1 MKAKDARAQT
11 RPLPDDEAAPTAPP
25 AEFLQTV
32 KTMGGFREVRV
43 LSDGSIAALGDLLYT
58 RAIHLGCDLWGWS
71 RRFCF
76 SDRARADSEF
86 AKLQTEDDTPEGWV
100 ARRPKLDSDDA

>member
-1 MKAKDARAQT
+1 MT
-11 RPLPDDEAAPTAPP
+11 RPPP
-25 AEFLQTV
+25 PHRRAEFLQTV

>member
-1 MKAKDARAQT
+1 
-11 RPLPDDEAAPTAPP
+11 
-25 AEFLQTV
+25 V

>member
-1 MKAKDARAQT
+1 
-11 RPLPDDEAAPTAPP
+11 
-25 AEFLQTV
+25 
-32 KTMGGFREVRV
+32 MGGFREVRV

>member
-1 MKAKDARAQT
+1 MKAKEARINKAV
-11 RPLPDDEAAPTAPP
+11 LVEAAAPTAPP
-25 AEFLQTV
+25 AEFLQAV

-43 LSDGSIAALGDLLYT
+43 LPDGSIAALGDLLYT

-76 SDRARADSEF
+76 SDRARADSDF
-86 AKLQTEDDTPEGWV
+86 AKLQTEDDTPDGWV
-100 ARRPKLDSDDA
+100 ARRPKSESDDA

>member
-1 MKAKDARAQT
+1 MT
-11 RPLPDDEAAPTAPP
+11 RPPPTAPP